1 MKSRKIRIAFF
12 ADILE
17 ENFDGVSH
25 TLYQIIAN
33 TPKEEFDIVFIT
45 AHPPKTENFPFPVI
59 KCPSIGLPFN
69 KEYQLAFPR
78 LKFSL
83 QKELDA
89 FNPDIVHF
97 TTPSFLG
104 TFALKY
110 GRKRKIPVI
119 TTYHSHFPSYIQY
132 YFRYIPQAYKI
143 VFPLLRLKFWIYPE
157 CDLTLAPSFAMRQF
171 LLEYD
176 VEEPKIRLWR
186 RGVDRTKFHEK
197 FQDPNWK
204 KNHGIEGFKT
214 ILFVSRLVK
223 EKEIYTLAKTYELFE
238 QREKNVKFVVV
249 GSGPGEEKLRDK
261 MPNALFLGKKTGS
274 ELSVLFASADLFVF
288 PSITETFGNVVLES
302 LSSGLPVVT
311 AQAGGP
317 MDIVKDGVTG
327 YHVTPKDPEAFFD
340 KLHFL
345 LYNDNIR
352 QQFRKNAIDYAET
365 QTWANVCGE
374 LFAIYRDFAASRL
387 TKL

>member
-1 MKSRKIRIAFF
+1 MSRKIRIAFF

-33 TPKEEFDIVFIT
+33 IHKEEFDIVFIT
-45 AHPPKTENFPFPVI
+45 AHPPKSKDFPFPVI

-89 FNPDIVHF
+89 FNPDLVHF

-110 GRKRKIPVI
+110 GRKRGLPVI

-132 YFRYIPQAYKI
+132 YVRFIPKAYNI
-143 VFPLLRLKFWIYPE
+143 LFPLLKLKFWIYPD

-171 LLEYD
+171 LLVHKVPES
-176 VEEPKIRLWR
+176 KIRLWR
-186 RGVDRTKFHEK
+186 RGVDRTKFN
-197 FQDPNWK
+197 QDYCDPDWK
-204 KNHGIEGFKT
+204 KKHGIDGYKT
-214 ILFVSRLVK
+214 ILFVSRIVK
-223 EKEIYTLAKTYELFE
+223 EKEIFTLARTYELFE
-238 QREKNVKFVVV
+238 SRGERVRFVVV
-249 GSGPGEEKLRDK
+249 GSGPGEQELKER
-261 MPNALFLGKKTGS
+261 MPNALFLGKKTGN
-274 ELSVLFASADLFVF
+274 ELSVIFASCDLFMF
-288 PSITETFGNVVLES
+288 PSITETFGNVVLEAH
-302 LSSGLPVVT
+302 SSGLPVVT

-317 MDIVKDGVTG
+317 MDIVKDEVTG
-327 YHVTPKDPEAFFD
+327 YHVTPKDPEAFYE
-340 KLHFL
+340 KLHYL
-345 LYNDNIR
+345 LHNDDVR
-352 QQFRKNAIDYAET
+352 AEFRKNAISYAET
-365 QTWANVCGE
+365 QTWPNVCGE
-374 LFAIYRDFAASRL
+374 LFDIYRGFVK
-387 TKL
+387 KL